1 MLDWLFKESQ
11 LKKAR
16 LRKAYRKQL
25 SEVLGL
31 PEEDND
37 RSETSEQART
47 QTAFEMNA
55 EPKLSRAC

>member
-31 PEEDND
+31 PEEDNN
-37 RSETSEQART
+37 RSETSEQTGT

>member
-1 MLDWLFKESQ
+1 MLDWLSKESQ

-37 RSETSEQART
+37 RNETSEQART